1 LNGSWTSSSR
11 RRVRPVTAQSDTCDA
26 STTCLETCQVATKL
40 LAAPARRRVSSGHVD
55 PTAALKD
62 KCPAVRDAEVKSL
75 AKLGPAAKDAAP
87 ALAATLKHRD
97 VSVRVRVAY
106 ALAEIGPAAQSATP
120 ALREAAKDRDGGVRL
135 TATFALKK
143 IDGH

>member
-1 LNGSWTSSSR
+1 
-11 RRVRPVTAQSDTCDA
+11 
-26 STTCLETCQVATKL
+26 
-40 LAAPARRRVSSGHVD
+40 
-55 PTAALKD
+55 
-62 KCPAVRDAEVKSL
+62 
-75 AKLGPAAKDAAP
+75 
-87 ALAATLKHRD
+87 
-97 VSVRVRVAY
+97 VAY